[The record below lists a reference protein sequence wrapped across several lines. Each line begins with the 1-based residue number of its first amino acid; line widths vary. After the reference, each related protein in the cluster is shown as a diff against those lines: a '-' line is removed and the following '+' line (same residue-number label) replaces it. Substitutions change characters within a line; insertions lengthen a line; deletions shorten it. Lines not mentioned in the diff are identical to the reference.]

1 MTWYSPTC
9 IYIASLIP
17 LNIHE
22 AKISFFMQIALN
34 KEGASLLVNNGLLQ
48 TLNNCTF
55 MAVRPDNDN
64 NPNALK
70 RYRRLLIPILEL
82 VNVMLKDKMHHFM
95 AYDMLKF
102 EEWVK
107 KQGILLHI
115 LKDQNK
121 QTTLSALYILQLT
134 TSLVFQLSCQ
144 RDYFVGLEERGLGAI
159 DASMM
164 NLITKYCLS
173 RNWASVVVPTNKE
186 EEKWA
191 TEKVPATVNNHEME
205 SMLVAKADKYIVD
218 IINNLLSYAETSTF
232 RIVKKQGKQSCKHT
246 PACPCLT

>member
-1 MTWYSPTC
+1 MY
-9 IYIASLIP
+9 INNIASLIP

-34 KEGASLLVNNGLLQ
+34 KEGASLLVDNGILQ
-48 TLNNCTF
+48 SLNNCKF
-55 MAVRPDNDN
+55 MKIRPENDKYRD

-82 VNVMLKDKMHHFM
+82 VNVMLKDNMSHFM
-95 AYDMLKF
+95 TYDMLKF

-107 KQGILLHI
+107 NQDILLHI
-115 LKDQNK
+115 LNDQNK

-144 RDYFVGLEERGLGAI
+144 RDYFVGLENRGL
-159 DASMM
+159 DAVDSATM
-164 NLITKYCLS
+164 NLINKYCMS
-173 RNWASVVVPTNKE
+173 RNWASVVVPTNEE

-191 TEKVPATVNNHEME
+191 NEQVPATVNNHEME
-205 SMLVAKADKYIVD
+205 SMLVAKADKYIID
-218 IINNLLSYAETSTF
+218 IVNNLLSYASASTF
-232 RIVKKQGKQSCKHT
+232 RIVKRQGKQIYIVKVGERF
-246 PACPCLT
+246 

>member
-1 MTWYSPTC
+1 
-9 IYIASLIP
+9 
-17 LNIHE
+17 
-22 AKISFFMQIALN
+22 MQIALHE
-34 KEGASLLVNNGLLQ
+34 EGAALLVNNGILH
-48 TLNNCTF
+48 TLNGCTF
-55 MAVRPDNDN
+55 LEVQPVYEN

-82 VNVMLKDKMHHFM
+82 VNVMLKDTMNHSR
-95 AYDMLKF
+95 AYDMLDFK
-102 EEWVK
+102 EWAK

-134 TSLVFQLSCQ
+134 TSLVFHLSCQ
-144 RDYFVGLEERGLGAI
+144 RDYFVGLEESGLAAI
-159 DASMM
+159 DSAMM

-173 RNWASVVVPTNKE
+173 RNWASVVVPTNQD

-191 TEKVPATVNNHEME
+191 TEKVPATVNNPDMKT
-205 SMLVAKADKYIVD
+205 MLVAKADEYITE

-232 RIVKKQGKQSCKHT
+232 RIIKKQGK
-246 PACPCLT
+246 

>member
-1 MTWYSPTC
+1 MVFTDFC
-9 IYIASLIP
+9 MYIASLIP

-22 AKISFFMQIALN
+22 AKISFFMQIALS
-34 KEGASLLVNNGLLQ
+34 KEGALLLVNNGLLQ

-55 MAVRPDNDN
+55 MAVRPANDS

-82 VNVMLKDKMHHFM
+82 VNVMLKDKMDHFM
-95 AYDMLKF
+95 AFDMLKF
-102 EEWVK
+102 EEWVT

-144 RDYFVGLEERGLGAI
+144 RDYFMNLEARGLGAI
-159 DASMM
+159 DAAMM

-173 RNWASVVVPTNKE
+173 RNWASVVVPTNEE

-232 RIVKKQGKQSCKHT
+232 RIVKKQGKHAYKH
-246 PACPCLT
+246 LSVV